1 MYEVKACEGT
11 LGGRRERTSLSGQ
24 TVRSMS
30 FSHAHGTFA
39 NTDDVL
45 GQKTCQIMEI
55 IQNMFA

>member
-1 MYEVKACEGT
+1 
-11 LGGRRERTSLSGQ
+11 
-24 TVRSMS
+24 MS

-39 NTDDVL
+39 NIDDVL